1 MAVCARLR
9 FPAGVARLQQKAQDR
24 VFDGQARESWTTGV
38 WKARRESTWP
48 RGLGI
53 HCVQEVA
60 DYSTGEYLPVYL
72 STLSKGRYFYVS
84 DVEDDTVAIVIALMV
99 CLWESTLE
107 RTDKTAGGAAGSSSS
122 RKWLLSLLTNTVSG

>member
-1 MAVCARLR
+1 MGRQEK
-9 FPAGVARLQQKAQDR
+9 AGPL
-24 VFDGQARESWTTGV
+24 EV

-48 RGLGI
+48 RGLDI

-72 STLSKGRYFYVS
+72 CTLSKGRYFYVS
-84 DVEDDTVAIVIALMV
+84 EVEDDTVAIVIALMV

-122 RKWLLSLLTNTVSG
+122 R